1 IAVDIGYTEENPNWD
16 AKVFKPSGRANTKIA
31 EMLSSLRNKKVL
43 NDGLESFNEYLGSI
57 VAELGVES
65 ETAMKIKSNTDLM
78 KQEIDGERER
88 VKGVSLDEE
97 MANMIKYQQAFN
109 AAARVMTAVD
119 DMISRVID
127 KLGLVGR

>member
-1 IAVDIGYTEENPNWD
+1 
-16 AKVFKPSGRANTKIA
+16 
-31 EMLSSLRNKKVL
+31 
-43 NDGLESFNEYLGSI
+43 
-57 VAELGVES
+57 
-65 ETAMKIKSNTDLM
+65 MKIKSNTDLM
-78 KQEIDGERER
+78 KKEIDGERER